1 MTDLESTRDGYMLY
15 VLFRILPAIKLQIFK
30 HFRFF
35 ETLLVYFG
43 GI

>member
-15 VLFRILPAIKLQIFK
+15 VLFRMLFAIKLQIFIN
-30 HFRFF
+30 FRFF